1 MIDVLLASHRPDAT
15 QLSAQ
20 VDSIRRQK
28 GVDVNLVVREDSAG
42 EGPAANFSHLLS
54 QSTAPYVA
62 FSDQD
67 DVWHEDKLSRLME
80 CMVGIEEECGRD
92 APAMVFCDSVVT
104 DAALRPLPGTF
115 LSRQRVDVVRGLTL
129 PRLLLQNFIAGN
141 LMLFNAALR
150 EKAGEVPSAAL
161 MHDSWLAIVAAAF
174 GRIGFVDAP
183 LLDYRQHG
191 ANALGATAADAAHC
205 GRRAREGVPAFRARL
220 AANVAQAVA
229 FVDRFGGASPECVR
243 ALADFPRV
251 GYLGRRAAIFRHGLF
266 KQGLLR
272 NLALVLFA

>member
-1 MIDVLLASHRPDAT
+1 MIDVLLASHRPDEAL
-15 QLSAQ
+15 LSAQ
-20 VDSIRRQK
+20 VDSIRRQT
-28 GVDVNLVVREDSAG
+28 GVDVNLIVREDSAG

-67 DVWHEDKLSRLME
+67 DVWHEDKLSRLMDR
-80 CMVGIEEECGRD
+80 MAGIEAECGRD
-92 APAMVFCDSVVT
+92 VPALVFCDSVVT

-115 LSRQRVDVVRGLTL
+115 LSRQRVDVVRGLSL

-150 EKAGEVPSAAL
+150 EKAGEIPSAAL

-205 GRRAREGVPAFRARL
+205 SRRAGEGVSAFRSRL
-220 AANVAQAVA
+220 AANVAQAAA
-229 FVDRFGGASPECVR
+229 FVDRFGGSSPECVR
-243 ALADFPRV
+243 ALANFPCT
-251 GYLGRRAAIFRHGLF
+251 GYLGRRATIFRHGLF